1 MAQNLAGA
9 PVHLADYK
17 SFCCEQ
23 FEQQLSA
30 QTASRYLRE
39 DGFSYRIMQSKA
51 KGFSIDVESMRA
63 QVWQWVKKQRAA
75 GLLDVD
81 PSHLASVDFTYTGH
95 RTERR
100 SGFTSHGGSQPMSA
114 DSISKYTNCILTCLW
129 ADGVNR
135 TPAMLFTYNAAFR
148 CDRRPTARRAAQVKC
163 LDECLRKYAVAP
175 ERVRYVGQEKK
186 ETQTYVNENPGL
198 LRLFFRHYGVP
209 QDSVVLSDNGKS
221 FFEDGKS
228 VLLALGFQKH
238 ECYPAAVHQ
247 YLSPNDNRLH
257 GTAKQSLRTSGISYK
272 DDLESCLYLLSRLD
286 RDTRSYGKLWFD
298 KNMLQLKKAD
308 LESMIGSVG
317 GKFSD
322 LHKSWLR
329 AYRVWIGLDARED
342 QPVDDELDDLRNGAC
357 WVAT

>member
-95 RTERR
+95 HIERR

-209 QDSVVLSDNGKS
+209 QDSVVL
-221 FFEDGKS
+221 
-228 VLLALGFQKH
+228 
-238 ECYPAAVHQ
+238 
-247 YLSPNDNRLH
+247 R
-257 GTAKQSLRTSGISYK
+257 
-272 DDLESCLYLLSRLD
+272 
-286 RDTRSYGKLWFD
+286 
-298 KNMLQLKKAD
+298 
-308 LESMIGSVG
+308 
-317 GKFSD
+317 
-322 LHKSWLR
+322 
-329 AYRVWIGLDARED
+329 
-342 QPVDDELDDLRNGAC
+342 
-357 WVAT
+357 